1 MDYTKNQ
8 LTSLVIL
15 RMLVG
20 WHFLFEGLYKL
31 FTPEWTSVGYLRSA
45 EGPLKGLFTWLG
57 SDSLIGYA
65 DTLTVIG
72 LIFIGLSLMLG
83 VFTRLGAVAGMVL
96 LAMFY
101 LAHPSLPGLANAGP
115 SEGNYFIVNK
125 NLIEFAAMWV
135 LLLFP
140 TSQYVGL
147 DMYLRKRKLATA

>member
-1 MDYTKNQ
+1 MDYSKNQ
-8 LTSLVIL
+8 LTSLVVL

-20 WHFLFEGLYKL
+20 WHFLYEGLLKL
-31 FTPEWTSVGYLRSA
+31 FTPEWTSAGYLRSA
-45 EGPLKGLFTWLG
+45 EGIFSGIFSWLG
-57 SDSLIGYA
+57 SESMVGMA
-65 DTLTVIG
+65 DTLTVVA
-72 LIFIGLSLMLG
+72 LIFIGLSLVLG
-83 VFTRLGAVAGMVL
+83 IFTRWGALVGMFI

-101 LAHPSLPGLANAGP
+101 LAHPSFPGLSNAGP

-147 DMYLRKRKLATA
+147 DSYLGRKKVATA